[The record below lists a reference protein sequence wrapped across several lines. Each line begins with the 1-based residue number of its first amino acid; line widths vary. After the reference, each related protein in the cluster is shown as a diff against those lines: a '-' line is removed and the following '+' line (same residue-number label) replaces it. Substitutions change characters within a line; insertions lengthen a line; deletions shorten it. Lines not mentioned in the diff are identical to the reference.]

1 MRCPHPPATQGAPP
15 SRARPE
21 VSRSWA
27 MEVHPSRRRGAPALQ
42 SSLAAAAALPIQE
55 GRHAWAGSAGMDG
68 LPRQRA
74 FNIKHPLWMMIYFA
88 LRISVTS
95 LL

>member
-1 MRCPHPPATQGAPP
+1 
-15 SRARPE
+15 
-21 VSRSWA
+21 
-27 MEVHPSRRRGAPALQ
+27 
-42 SSLAAAAALPIQE
+42 
-55 GRHAWAGSAGMDG
+55 MDG